1 MEFQLEDEQ
10 LETPVVPAA
19 GKEKEAKDETVTL
32 SKAEV
37 EARPRDRDEARQSE
51 KYWANIARSGG
62 SQAEHPAEEAND
74 GLDASEFLDEEAG
87 DTGLEGDTPE
97 KLVDD
102 LAARG
107 VSAIAKRGFITAK
120 DAHKIAAEMA
130 IKISRKLIGRERQKI
145 TSDTQIM
152 SEFPELKDQSS
163 ELFKETARI
172 YQAAVAMATTTT
184 KSARPIAAGEP
195 TRRIPGPVAAAAP
208 PTSPTTCWATKRGKS
223 SRPWASAKTNTRR
236 ASNRLA
242 GQGGDGSGKENSERR
257 RHRRIQDLLCP
268 RRRTA
273 GFGRGPDPQVPYQW
287 RADQGTEPGSAGP
300 GGPRL
305 LGDRRR
311 NRRKERPAERPRLGR
326 QRPGGRRQLRQ
337 ISLPAARRRQ
347 AAGHGTLRSPRSAEG
362 SRRPLRQARDEG
374 KIPLRAKS

>member
-37 EARPRDRDEARQSE
+37 EALRRDRDEARQSE

-62 SQAEHPAEEAND
+62 RQAEQPAEEAND
-74 GLDASEFLDEEAG
+74 DLDASEFLDEEAG

-172 YQAAVAMATTTT
+172 YQAAVAMDPNAKKT
-184 KSARPIAAGEP
+184 PAALFL
-195 TRRIPGPVAAAAP
+195 AAKAAKASLKQAAAP
-208 PTSPTTCWATKRGKS
+208 RRGDD
-223 SRPWASAKTNTRR
+223 RDDN
-236 ASNRLA
+236 
-242 GQGGDGSGKENSERR
+242 DEERE
-257 RHRRIQDLLCP
+257 
-268 RRRTA
+268 T
-273 GFGRGPDPQVPYQW
+273 
-287 RADQGTEPGSAGP
+287 
-300 GGPRL
+300 
-305 LGDRRR
+305 DRRR
-311 NRRKERPAERPRLGR
+311 RADSQDSRPR
-326 QRPGGRRQLRQ
+326 GGRGAADEPDDMLGDEARQ
-337 ISLPAARRRQ
+337 IIKAMGISEDEYKASLKQTRGAGRRR
-347 AAGHGTLRSPRSAEG
+347 
-362 SRRPLRQARDEG
+362 
-374 KIPLRAKS
+374 

>member
-62 SQAEHPAEEAND
+62 RQAEQPAEEAND
-74 GLDASEFLDEEAG
+74 DLDASEFLDEEAG
-87 DTGLEGDTPE
+87 DTGLEGETRDTAREGDPPE

-172 YQAAVAMATTTT
+172 YQAAVAMDPNAKKT
-184 KSARPIAAGEP
+184 PAALFLAAKAAKP
-195 TRRIPGPVAAAAP
+195 SLKQAAAP
-208 PTSPTTCWATKRGKS
+208 RRGDD
-223 SRPWASAKTNTRR
+223 RDDN
-236 ASNRLA
+236 
-242 GQGGDGSGKENSERR
+242 DEERE
-257 RHRRIQDLLCP
+257 
-268 RRRTA
+268 T
-273 GFGRGPDPQVPYQW
+273 
-287 RADQGTEPGSAGP
+287 
-300 GGPRL
+300 
-305 LGDRRR
+305 DRRR
-311 NRRKERPAERPRLGR
+311 RADSQDSRPR
-326 QRPGGRRQLRQ
+326 GGRAAADEPDDMLGDEARQ
-337 ISLPAARRRQ
+337 IIKAMGISEDEYKASLKQTRGAGRRR
-347 AAGHGTLRSPRSAEG
+347 
-362 SRRPLRQARDEG
+362 
-374 KIPLRAKS
+374 